1 MRPETKK
8 EKQKNTAAF
17 LLIILHR
24 YFFIIAILVFLA
36 IILSGFIFLI
46 QPKYDSITEKIR
58 VEEEKKTQEL
68 AELQAYSEKL
78 RNYRNEYNQ
87 ISSADK
93 AKIDAMIAGSYLPE
107 DVFSE
112 MEKLVSSRGLILN
125 SIEVNSLLSDN
136 KNGSLGEAV
145 IKLSISGINYEGLKQ
160 LLAIIESSLRLAD
173 VKKVNFSPSQNTVNL
188 EISTYFLN

>member
-1 MRPETKK
+1 MR
-8 EKQKNTAAF
+8 
-17 LLIILHR
+17 R
-24 YFFIIAILVFLA
+24 
-36 IILSGFIFLI
+36 
-46 QPKYDSITEKIR
+46 
-58 VEEEKKTQEL
+58 KKTQEL

>member
-188 EISTYFLN
+188 ETSTYFLN